1 MSSSTALL
9 ELANN
14 KAIITRLLE
23 KEIATDYSHRGA
35 IFKRPSP
42 IDFAPQDSRSA
53 LHERAS
59 TMLKSTPE
67 KAELYGR
74 VAMKSAIR
82 RAIDASTELKALSDT
97 IREILVDL
105 FSSANVMRM
114 EA

>member
-23 KEIATDYSHRGA
+23 KEIATDYSYRGA

-42 IDFAPQDSRSA
+42 IDFSA
-53 LHERAS
+53 QESNQVLHERAS
-59 TMLKSTPE
+59 TMLKSAPE
-67 KAELYGR
+67 KAALYGR

-97 IREILVDL
+97 IREVRKRLTRVAAID
-105 FSSANVMRM
+105 
-114 EA
+114 